1 MYQSFE
7 TYRITNLVFIFINGY
22 ILDSCNKFLH
32 TLNIA
37 PKTFDASI
45 HGQAKAFLFQV
56 PKSARLL
63 ILHALPYSIL
73 CHTLIKSQQRY
84 NLHDVTVKYQDL
96 YPANEHIQK
105 YVHCKKYFPLLII
118 LVMISKYL
126 QKKGKISFFF
136 LNSIKKKPNIQI

>member
-7 TYRITNLVFIFINGY
+7 SYHITNLVFIFINGY
-22 ILDSCNKFLH
+22 ILDSCHKFLH

-63 ILHALPYSIL
+63 ILHALTYSIL
-73 CHTLIKSQQRY
+73 CHTLIKSQQHH

-126 QKKGKISFFF
+126 PKKRKISFFF
-136 LNSIKKKPNIQI
+136 YKKKTPNILI